1 MIFWGSVPPFRWLRV
16 WDSWNFDV
24 LFFFTDFG
32 ETSLNLEY
40 CLQAPLRIHQTSR
53 ISCLF
58 VCTVFKLWSGLFW
71 LSKYNRKIEPD
82 FFAKH
87 SRVKQASKTSRKV
100 KWFQCFNVHRRSKKT
115 STANMSPIAT
125 CSTRCFGEQTRLES
139 LPKAKTRG
147 DSVKFHWE
155 FFVH

>member
-1 MIFWGSVPPFRWLRV
+1 MRFMKFRCA
-16 WDSWNFDV
+16 
-24 LFFFTDFG
+24 FFFTDFG

-58 VCTVFKLWSGLFW
+58 VCAVFKLWSGLFW

-82 FFAKH
+82 FFVKH

-100 KWFQCFNVHRRSKKT
+100 K
-115 STANMSPIAT
+115 
-125 CSTRCFGEQTRLES
+125 
-139 LPKAKTRG
+139 
-147 DSVKFHWE
+147 
-155 FFVH
+155 